1 MHAIKKE
8 KTMKGESFNIIINGV
23 GGQGQLTLL
32 RILAFSALKENLKV
46 KWSEVHGLSQRGGSV
61 EVHLKFGKKIFSPLV
76 CQADADFILS
86 LELQEAQKALYYA
99 SSKTQFLINETI
111 IPIPSEKISE
121 KEEILNSLK
130 KFTKKIEILPA
141 SKICQEKFQKEILAG
156 VLLLGYSLNKKFLPL
171 KKDSLLEGIKKVV
184 PEKYQKEN
192 LEAFKMGFYFKSE

>member
-1 MHAIKKE
+1 VPIIKKE
-8 KTMKGESFNIIINGV
+8 KTMKPKIFNIIINGV

-32 RILAFSALKENLKV
+32 RILAFSALKENLNV
-46 KWSEVHGLSQRGGSV
+46 KWSELHGLSQRGGSV

-99 SSKTQFLINETI
+99 SSKTQFLINDSI
-111 IPIPSEKISE
+111 IPIPGEKTPE
-121 KEEILNSLK
+121 KEEILKSLE

-156 VLLLGYSLNKKFLPL
+156 VFLLGYSLSKKFLPF
-171 KKDSLLEGIKKVV
+171 KKESL
-184 PEKYQKEN
+184 
-192 LEAFKMGFYFKSE
+192 